1 MLQKLNPNLRK
12 TIVTLKRGVGVG
24 RKTVTSH
31 KLLKNNNSYVHEALL
46 TIARLSLGIIASN
59 VVPYALP
66 VPQVLGKMQTAFLI
80 ISRFLVK
87 QLVNKTL
94 YHSGTKNRIA
104 MRLERRTQDNKP
116 KHNQKTNYNVI
127 QKCPTFTKS
136 GAPQRFCSRR
146 TLRNSYLLLN
156 NFKSMFLF
164 YNPENISK
172 PEDF

>member
-12 TIVTLKRGVGVG
+12 IVVALKLGVGVG

-66 VPQVLGKMQTAFLI
+66 VPQVLGKMQTTFFI

-87 QLVNKTL
+87 
-94 YHSGTKNRIA
+94 
-104 MRLERRTQDNKP
+104 
-116 KHNQKTNYNVI
+116 
-127 QKCPTFTKS
+127 
-136 GAPQRFCSRR
+136 
-146 TLRNSYLLLN
+146 
-156 NFKSMFLF
+156 
-164 YNPENISK
+164 
-172 PEDF
+172 